1 MQDGGAV
8 LPHRLDRAAARAW
21 LPIGCLQQRR
31 LGVRDLSAVYGS
43 ATHARPDHVWF
54 AWWNGVADTDG
65 GSYLPDNH
73 WANHERIHQ
82 YRGSHNETWGGVT
95 INIDNNYLD
104 VAPPVQLGF
113 ASYAI
118 AVDGVFGAA
127 TERAVKSFQ
136 SARGLSAD
144 GVIGARTWTALLSS
158 GWRPVLSQGSTGYE
172 VQRLQRSLTATLG
185 RPSPP
190 TAASGRPPTRL
201 SATTSPAGG

>member
-1 MQDGGAV
+1 
-8 LPHRLDRAAARAW
+8 
-21 LPIGCLQQRR
+21 
-31 LGVRDLSAVYGS
+31 
-43 ATHARPDHVWF
+43 
-54 AWWNGVADTDG
+54 VADTDG

-82 YRGSHNETWGGVT
+82 YRGGHNETWGGVT

-113 ASYAI
+113 ASYAALSSGAIGSQVKAAQWLLNEHGYGVI